1 MLSDPSY
8 QQKAGK
14 TYQGLITDKS
24 IEYSVK
30 KERKEE
36 KISVNLLVI
45 YDFLVLLYSF
55 NSPKLLPR
63 CKEPRFYLH
72 DT

>member
-1 MLSDPSY
+1 M
-8 QQKAGK
+8 
-14 TYQGLITDKS
+14 TDKS

-45 YDFLVLLYSF
+45 YDFLVLA
-55 NSPKLLPR
+55 LLFQQP
-63 CKEPRFYLH
+63 EIASEMQGTEVLL
-72 DT
+72 T